1 MSALISAELLRLRTL
16 RSPRYGMLGVLA
28 FVAFAAAAPLI
39 FASSGPPPGPA
50 ETADSLRSL
59 AFVGGVIVVA
69 VLAANNVGAEFKDRS
84 VALTYL
90 SHPDRHVVAAAR
102 ALTYAGVGSLFA
114 AAAAIVVLAVGVPAA
129 GHAGVH
135 VGFSATDVARV
146 VAGAAF
152 GGAVMGAAGVLL
164 GCVMRHPVI
173 AAGAIA
179 GWNVGESFLSTAGI
193 GPYLPFRLV
202 NSLLGVGDDVSAG
215 VAAALLLGYLT
226 AFGLVVA
233 RWALPRDVT

>member
-16 RSPRYGMLGVLA
+16 RSPRYGVPGLLA

-39 FASSGPPPGPA
+39 FARSGPPPGPA
-50 ETADSLRSL
+50 ATADSLRSL
-59 AFVGGVIVVA
+59 AFVGGVIVAA
-69 VLAANNVGAEFKDRS
+69 VVAANNAGAEFKDRS
-84 VALTYL
+84 IAITYL
-90 SHPDRHVVAAAR
+90 SHPDRHLVAAAR

-114 AAAAIVVLAVGVPAA
+114 AGAASVVLAVGVPAS

-135 VGFSATDVARV
+135 VGFSATEVARV

-164 GCVMRHPVI
+164 GSVTRHPVI
-173 AAGAIA
+173 ASGAIA
-179 GWNVGESFLSTAGI
+179 GWNVGESFLTTAGI

-202 NSLLGVGDDVSAG
+202 NSLLGVGDEVSAG
-215 VAAALLLGYLT
+215 MAPALLLGYLT
-226 AFGLVVA
+226 AFGLVVG